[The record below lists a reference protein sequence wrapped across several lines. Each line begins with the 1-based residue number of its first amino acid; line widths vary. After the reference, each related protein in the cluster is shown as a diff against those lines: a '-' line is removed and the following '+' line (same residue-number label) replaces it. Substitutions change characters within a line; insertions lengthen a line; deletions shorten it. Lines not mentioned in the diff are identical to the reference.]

1 MEFLTKIKRVLATHH
16 LADHVEDFSPLILN
30 DDHLE
35 GNCPICR
42 TKKRSSLS
50 VFPELRF
57 FYCSACENSGDVVEF
72 VGKMYGLDLV
82 ATVNL
87 LEKQIP
93 DERIGP
99 TRGTRHDLPLAERE
113 RRNRAWGLM
122 GDDPPEFINRPVWR
136 LEEWEL

>member
-16 LADHVEDFSPLILN
+16 LADHVEDFTNLTRVGSHLI
-30 DDHLE
+30 

-42 TKKRSSLS
+42 TKQPDSLR
-50 VFPELRF
+50 VYPDLRF
-57 FYCSACENSGDVVEF
+57 FHCTACENAGDVIEF
-72 VGKMYGLDLV
+72 VSKMFGMDLV

-113 RRNRAWGLM
+113 RRARAWGELE
-122 GDDPPEFINRPVWR
+122 DKPEFTNRPKWR

>member
-16 LADHVEDFSPLILN
+16 LADHVEDFTGLTLQN
-30 DDHLE
+30 DHLE
-35 GNCPICR
+35 GHCPICK
-42 TKKRSSLS
+42 TEKRSTLS
-50 VFPELRF
+50 VFPDLRF
-57 FYCSACENSGDVVEF
+57 FYCSACENSGDVIEF
-72 VGKMYGLDLV
+72 VGKMYGLGPV

-113 RRNRAWGLM
+113 RRYRAWGIM
-122 GDDPPEFINRPVWR
+122 GDEPPEFINRPHWR